1 MFDCS
6 AMKPLILLLA
16 LALVGS
22 TLAEDAKPILV
33 PAGKIVAHPDLQQP
47 LGADW
52 KSPYGTWE
60 VKAGE
65 LVIAEHPEDKHAA
78 VLWHQVAL
86 QSAIIE
92 CEIKFDGGSGFLI
105 GCDSPVRHVGRLV
118 VTAKNAKL
126 AEDSSEIKG
135 KQPGM
140 TLAETVLDLKP
151 GQWYPVRMEW
161 TGDRMAARVA
171 GKSIQGQ
178 HPTLSAT
185 KARWWF
191 AVSGATVR
199 VRQVKVTEGK

>member
-1 MFDCS
+1 
-6 AMKPLILLLA
+6 MKPLILLLA

-33 PAGKIVAHPDLQQP
+33 QPSKVVAQPDLQQP
-47 LGADW
+47 LGPEW

-65 LVIAEHPEDKHAA
+65 LVISEHPEDKHAA

-86 QSAIIE
+86 PSAIIE
-92 CEIKFDGGSGFLI
+92 CEIQFDGGGGFLI
-105 GCDSPVRHVGRLV
+105 GCDATNRHVGRLV

-140 TLAETVLDLKP
+140 TLDETALDLKP

-161 TGDRMAARVA
+161 AGDQMAARVA
-171 GKSIQGQ
+171 GKIIQGQ
-178 HPTLSAT
+178 HPTLSAM

-191 AVSGATVR
+191 AVSGAKVR
-199 VRQVKVTEGK
+199 VRHVKVTEGK